1 MEFVPRNQQRERF
14 PVGQTDDKMTSKM
27 KAETVHGKEINNAS
41 QGIPWIQTGKAS
53 WCTWQKA
60 LLIALIILSVIF
72 LIVVIVIGVYLGRL
86 SGSVSLNMVDDPAYL
101 NVIVKSNERT
111 IDC

>member
-41 QGIPWIQTGKAS
+41 QGIPWIQT
-53 WCTWQKA
+53 
-60 LLIALIILSVIF
+60 
-72 LIVVIVIGVYLGRL
+72 
-86 SGSVSLNMVDDPAYL
+86 
-101 NVIVKSNERT
+101 
-111 IDC
+111 